1 MIDVIEYTNTSK
13 FICYMSG
20 VAREIKKIEFQGS
33 LKKRQPIWSNRLA
46 SYSRHINIYMSEE
59 LSYIDNVIKTSR
71 GKILHKDLKN
81 EKCKIFIHLLH
92 LCEN

>member
-1 MIDVIEYTNTSK
+1 
-13 FICYMSG
+13 MSG
-20 VAREIKKIEFQGS
+20 VAREIKKSNVQGS

-71 GKILHKDLKN
+71 GKILHNDLKN
-81 EKCKIFIHLLH
+81 KKCKIFIHLLH

>member
-1 MIDVIEYTNTSK
+1 
-13 FICYMSG
+13 MSG
-20 VAREIKKIEFQGS
+20 VAREIKKNRMSMLPPGFP
-33 LKKRQPIWSNRLA
+33 KKRQPIWSNCLA